1 MKLGNLLT
9 EGRSGNWWITPAAK
23 PVFLGDSGHEDYMAD
38 NGLQYASAFYKGY
51 IRAITTT
58 TGADFMFA
66 PKRVSKKTLKAMAP
80 LIVNKKVVHVDPVNM
95 TSKTK
100 YTYDY
105 SILKNPKPKM
115 TPEEFEK
122 VFLQ

>member
-1 MKLGNLLT
+1 MKLSNLLT
-9 EGRSGNWWITPAAK
+9 EGRTGNWWIPPAAK

-51 IRAITTT
+51 IRAVTTT
-58 TGADFMFA
+58 AGADFMFA

-80 LIVNKKVVHVDPVNM
+80 LIVNKKTVHVDPVKM

-105 SILKNPKPKM
+105 KPKM
-115 TPEEFEK
+115 TPQEFEK
-122 VFLQ
+122 VYLQ